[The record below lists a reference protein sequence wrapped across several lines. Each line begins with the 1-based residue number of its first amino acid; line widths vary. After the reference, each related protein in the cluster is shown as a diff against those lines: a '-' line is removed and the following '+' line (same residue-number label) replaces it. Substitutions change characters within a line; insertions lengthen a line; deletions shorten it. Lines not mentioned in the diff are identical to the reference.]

1 MLVAVAQMHS
11 TSDKERNVDRAVGFV
26 DEAAGRGA
34 GLVLLP
40 EYAVYLGP
48 EEGYTAVA
56 EPIPGPTTERLGEA
70 ARRHGMYVCVGTI
83 IEPSTEGRFFNT
95 SVLIDPAGTVVA
107 TYRKIHL
114 FDIDVP
120 GEATDTESAYMD
132 AGDRLVV
139 VQTPGLTLGMSI
151 CFDVR
156 FPELYRALAA
166 AGANVL
172 TVPSAFTVPTGRAH
186 WEVLLRARAIENH
199 AYVLAAGQHGTT
211 PDGIATYG
219 HSMIVDPWG
228 RVLREMPEG
237 VGILVADID
246 VDEAVRRRGQIPVLD
261 LRRPE
266 LYEKVTTIRG

>member
-11 TSDKERNVDRAVGFV
+11 TSDKERNVGRAVELIH
-26 DEAAGRGA
+26 EAAKAGA
-34 GLVLLP
+34 GFVLLP

-48 EEGYTAVA
+48 EEGYAAVA

-70 ARRHGMYVCVGTI
+70 ARRHGTYVCVGTI
-83 IEPSTEGRFFNT
+83 IEPSTDGRFFNT
-95 SVLIDPAGTVVA
+95 SVFIDPAGEVVA

-139 VQTPGLTLGMSI
+139 VDTPAFTLGMSI

-156 FPELYRALAA
+156 FPELYRALAS

-186 WEVLLRARAIENH
+186 WKVLLRARAIENH

-228 RVLREMPEG
+228 QVLQELPEG
-237 VGILVADID
+237 EGVLVAEIDIE
-246 VDEAVRRRGQIPVLD
+246 EAARRRGQIPVLE

-266 LYEKVTTIRG
+266 LYEKVETIRG